1 MNKADQP
8 LLVVQHLSLAFGGE
22 TAIDDLS
29 FVARDRQV
37 TALIGPQGA
46 GKTSVL
52 NCITGFFRPSS
63 GRMEFYS
70 RKRPFLL
77 ERMEHGRIAREA
89 QIVCNFRNPRLFRG
103 MTVLENILLA
113 QDARRSRTTLLC
125 GIFGS
130 SRNRA
135 AVERA
140 RYWLD
145 KMDISHAAEKLAG
158 DLSQPLRRR
167 IEIVRALAS
176 GARLICMDEPGNGL
190 DECECDH
197 LLRQL
202 IDVKTEAP
210 AMLITGEDL
219 RFAGA
224 LSDHVVVL
232 DRGACITVGS
242 TSEVCNN
249 AAVLRA
255 WLGVA
260 PGGETVPAIP
270 VSC

>member
-8 LLVVQHLSLAFGGE
+8 LLVVQHLSLAFGGVI
-22 TAIDDLS
+22 AIDDLS

-37 TALIGPQGA
+37 TVLIGCQGA

-52 NCITGFFRPSS
+52 DCVTGFCQPSS
-63 GRMEFYS
+63 GRMEFHS

-77 ERMEHGRIAREA
+77 ERMEHGRVAREA
-89 QIVCNFRNPRLFRG
+89 QIMRTFCNPRLFRD

-113 QDARRSRTTLLC
+113 QHARRSRVTLLC
-125 GIFGS
+125 GIFGLIRS
-130 SRNRA
+130 RA

-145 KMDISHAAEKLAG
+145 KMGLSHATDKVAD
-158 DLSQPLRRR
+158 DLSQPVRRR

-176 GARLICMDEPGNGL
+176 GARLICMDEPESGL
-190 DECECDH
+190 DGRERDH

-202 IDVKTEAP
+202 NDIKAEAP

-224 LSDHVVVL
+224 LSDHIVVL
-232 DRGACITVGS
+232 DRGACIAAGS
-242 TSEVCNN
+242 AREVCNN

-260 PGGETVPAIP
+260 AGGETVPAIS